1 MEDRVDSEVLF
12 RPLVRS
18 GKAYYAFL
26 TLLVAV
32 LLFGGYAYY
41 VQLRDGLAVTGL
53 RNYISWGMYIT
64 NFVFFIGISHA
75 GTLISAI
82 LRVTGAEWRRPIT
95 RMAEAITV
103 FALMVGAPMII
114 IDMGH
119 PERLLNLITSGRL
132 QSPILWDLISITTY
146 LTGSLLYLYLPLIPD
161 MAACRDRLTQVA
173 GWRKALYRFLAM
185 GWQGTPEQKQRLH
198 KAVSIM
204 AVIIIPIA
212 ISVHTV
218 VAWIFA
224 MTLRPGWRS
233 TLFGPYF
240 VAGAIFSGIAAL
252 IVAMAIFRRVYHL
265 EKYLEVKHFRNL
277 GILLLVMD
285 VIYIYLTLS
294 EYLTTAYTATET
306 ELPVLA
312 MLFEGQFALPFWA
325 MIIGGFILPALLLAM
340 PALIPV
346 RAEPAPGRA
355 TATVPQ
361 RSTIWRGAATI
372 GLGVLAYFVNS
383 LTTVSADI
391 QTTQLWP
398 MLRVFSVAAAVLA
411 LLMLIVPVLRAHPI
425 ATVVG
430 ASLLINVGMWIKRYV
445 IIVPTMS
452 NPWLP
457 IQNVPVEWTSYMPT
471 WVEWAIT
478 AGGFAAFILFY
489 TLFSRLFP
497 IVSMWEVEEE
507 TKPVSRP
514 STALAP
520 SLGD

>member
-1 MEDRVDSEVLF
+1 MEQRTETEILF

-26 TLLVAV
+26 TLLLGV

-41 VQLRDGLAVTGL
+41 IQLRDGLVVTGL

-132 QSPILWDLISITTY
+132 QSPILWDLISISTY

-161 MAACRDRLTQVA
+161 IAACRDRLTNVA
-173 GWRKALYRFLAM
+173 GWRKRLYRVLALD
-185 GWQGTPEQKQRLH
+185 WHGTPEQKQHLH

-204 AVIIIPIA
+204 AVLIIPIA

-218 VAWIFA
+218 VSWIFA
-224 MTLRPGWRS
+224 MTLRPEWRS

-265 EKYLEVKHFRNL
+265 EKYLAVQHFRNL

-312 MLFEGQFALPFWA
+312 MLFEGKFALPFWA
-325 MIIGGFILPALLLAM
+325 MILGGFILPALLLAM
-340 PALIPV
+340 PMLLRERPAPVGAPV
-346 RAEPAPGRA
+346 RAGRSSQWVLQRVLPVVGLIVLTFFVSNP
-355 TATVPQ
+355 TAILLDVQSTV
-361 RSTIWRGAATI
+361 
-372 GLGVLAYFVNS
+372 
-383 LTTVSADI
+383 
-391 QTTQLWP
+391 LWP
-398 MLRVFSVAAAVLA
+398 MVRVFSWAALVLA
-411 LLMLIVPVLRAHPI
+411 LLLLVVPTLRAHPI

-430 ASLLINVGMWIKRYV
+430 ASLLINVAMWIKRYV

-457 IQNVPVEWTSYMPT
+457 MQNVPVDWMSYTPT
-471 WVEWAIT
+471 WVELAIT
-478 AGGFAAFILFY
+478 AGGFAGFILFY
-489 TLFSRLFP
+489 TLFSKLFP

-507 TKPVSRP
+507 TKPVAVP
-514 STALAP
+514 APALEP
-520 SLGD
+520 QMGD